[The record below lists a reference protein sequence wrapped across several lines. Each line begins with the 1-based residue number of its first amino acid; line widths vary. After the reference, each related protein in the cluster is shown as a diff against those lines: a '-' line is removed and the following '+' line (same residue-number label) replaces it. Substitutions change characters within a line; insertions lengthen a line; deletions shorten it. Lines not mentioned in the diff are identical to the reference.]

1 MEEMNVGSR
10 IKQIRKHNSLSQ
22 QAFADKLK
30 VSRVS
35 ANLWETG
42 KANCPERSLAQICA
56 TFGVSYDWL
65 TTGNGEMFEQSDE
78 QLVNDTMQAYPQ
90 FGDLERRILENW
102 LQLPHSKREEI
113 LETIQRCF
121 TDDPNAD
128 GDS

>member
-1 MEEMNVGSR
+1 MNNRLKELRKALCIS
-10 IKQIRKHNSLSQ
+10 QIDFAKKLGVTNVMVSYWEKGTYELS
-22 QAFADKLK
+22 K
-30 VSRVS
+30 RS
-35 ANLWETG
+35 A
-42 KANCPERSLAQICA
+42 RQICA

>member
-1 MEEMNVGSR
+1 METIGKRLKSLRKEVG
-10 IKQIRKHNSLSQ
+10 LSQ
-22 QAFADKLK
+22 QKLADALGVTQTTVGMWEVDK
-30 VSRVS
+30 STMTDRS
-35 ANLWETG
+35 A
-42 KANCPERSLAQICA
+42 RQICA

-65 TTGNGEMFEQSDE
+65 TTGTGEMFEQSDE

-102 LQLPHSKREEI
+102 IKLPHSKREEI

-121 TDDPNAD
+121 VDDPNSD